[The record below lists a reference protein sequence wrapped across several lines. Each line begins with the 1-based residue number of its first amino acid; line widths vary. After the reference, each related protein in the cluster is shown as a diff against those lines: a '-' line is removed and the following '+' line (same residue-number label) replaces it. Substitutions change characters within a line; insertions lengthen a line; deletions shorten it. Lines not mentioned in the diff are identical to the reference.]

1 MKKNNPIIYPLF
13 SSPVYREETEFRVN
27 STELKTIKSL
37 SFVPSR
43 PTPKK
48 FDWSR
53 PGHPV
58 DISKDHEILKQKA
71 LKRIKNFIDEKAQY
85 FFKKL
90 LFLKNELVITQSWV
104 SRGQTGGT
112 HHKHRHPN
120 ALFSVVYYVDC
131 PSAQLRFSREDNFL
145 DNSYL
150 FSYDFEQYNFY
161 TSRHWT
167 VPVKTGDL
175 FIFPGSLFHESS
187 PNQHSTDKWV
197 LGANYFFK
205 KVPVSF

>member
-1 MKKNNPIIYPLF
+1 MKKNNAIIYPLF

-27 STELKTIKSL
+27 STELKTLRSL
-37 SFVPSR
+37 SLVPSAAR
-43 PTPKK
+43 KN
-48 FDWSR
+48 S
-53 PGHPV
+53 V

-112 HHKHRHPN
+112 HHRHRHPN